1 MPDGFK
7 RPYIHA
13 YILKQTGLLSMHGL
27 LYPSNIKGFKYVSN
41 VWLKGSNM
49 FPAFGLN
56 TEICS
61 ISLLIQS
68 KRGKCGTEKL

>member
-27 LYPSNIKGFKYVSN
+27 LYPSNIKGFKYVST
-41 VWLKGSNM
+41 VWLKG
-49 FPAFGLN
+49 
-56 TEICS
+56 
-61 ISLLIQS
+61 
-68 KRGKCGTEKL
+68 